1 MSSLAAIIGKDLR
14 LLLRDR
20 AALVFIVFAP
30 IVVICVAGFSL
41 AGLYGAAPTGQTG
54 YELPLVDEDD
64 GELAR
69 QIEQQLA
76 RDASLRVR
84 RVESRVA
91 AERLVVAKEAGSAL
105 VIPAGTA
112 AALAAGQPA
121 RVLLYTDPVKYL
133 ERLNVQLR
141 VLQVRDA
148 LAAEGRA
155 RFAADLEERQ
165 RELREQLERLD
176 GGLAELRAS
185 SAAAQRSA
193 DELRERAAREVEA
206 ATMRLRDEVAAQIDA
221 ALRALAAR
229 VDAAIAVRFEELRG
243 PSRGYLDS
251 LARARSDFAAWFA
264 ELERL
269 AARRADEIPPPPAF
283 PEPPAE
289 LLRALDQP
297 PARLE
302 LPATIELRIE
312 RPPQGTLEP
321 PAVPDVEIAVP
332 DLELLLEAP
341 LPGAALT
348 VEEVGVGGGP
358 VTVNTFDQNVPGFS
372 VTFLLLGMLLGV
384 SLGLL
389 DERDW
394 GTFDRVRAL
403 PVPTGH
409 ILLGKLA
416 SRFMVGTAQM
426 VLLFVA
432 GRLLFGIS
440 LGPQPWAL
448 LLPIVGIS
456 FAGTAFGVI
465 VAGLARSRD
474 AVLPLGSV
482 AIVTM
487 AAIGGCW
494 WPIDLEPQWMR
505 TVALALPTTWAMEA
519 FNDLMIRSR
528 PAAAAY
534 LPTAVLVAYGVGYL
548 ALGLLLFRRRVVP
561 T

>member
-1 MSSLAAIIGKDLR
+1 MSALTAIIVKDLR

-20 AALVFIVFAP
+20 AALVFIVLAP

-41 AGLYGAAPTGQTG
+41 ASLYGAAPSGQTG

-76 RDASLRVR
+76 HDASVRVR
-84 RVESRVA
+84 RVESRAA

-121 RVLLYTDPVKYL
+121 HVLLYTDPVKYL

-141 VLQVRDA
+141 VLEARDA

-155 RFAADLEERQ
+155 RFAAELQERQ
-165 RELREQLERLD
+165 RELREQLERVD
-176 GGLAELRAS
+176 SALRQLRTS
-185 SAAAQRSA
+185 IAAAHRGA

-206 ATMRLRDEVAAQIDA
+206 ATARLRAEVAAQIDA
-221 ALRALAAR
+221 ELRALAAR
-229 VDAAIAVRFEELRG
+229 IDSAVAARFAELRG
-243 PSRGYLDS
+243 PARGYLDS
-251 LARARSDFAAWFA
+251 LARSRSDFAAWFA

-269 AARRADEIPPPPAF
+269 AARRAAATPPPPAF

-289 LLRALDQP
+289 LLRALDEA

-302 LPATIELRIE
+302 LPATLEIRLEP
-312 RPPQGTLEP
+312 PPQSTLEP
-321 PAVPDVEIAVP
+321 PAVPDLDLAVP
-332 DLELLLEAP
+332 DLGLPDAP
-341 LPGAALT
+341 LPGAVLT
-348 VEEVGVGGGP
+348 VEEIGVGGGP

-416 SRFMVGTAQM
+416 SRFTVGAAQM
-426 VLLFVA
+426 VLLFAV

-456 FAGTAFGVI
+456 FAGTAFGLI

-474 AVLPLGSV
+474 AVLPLGSI

-487 AAIGGCW
+487 AAVGGCW

-505 TVALALPTTWAMEA
+505 TVALAFPTTWAMEA

-534 LPTAVLVAYGVGYL
+534 LPTAVLVAYGLGYL
-548 ALGLLLFRRRVVP
+548 ALGLLLFRRRVVQP
-561 T
+561 